1 MGWVDHKKIRDRI
14 ASRRSAIS
22 DETFFTSRI
31 FSAHFEEIVAVQL
44 NRYKYKRRVRIKI
57 YWDAKDPF
65 IAATNNTLIIVN
77 AGNPLVTREETRTE
91 RYHVIVGLV
100 VHELGHVLYTDFKES
115 KQYYSEFMNFRWYP
129 ELPTLSNKK
138 YIENEKAFWEYARED
153 EKNAEALANVAKN
166 IINIIEDGYVENRM
180 LSNFPGTLGYALD
193 RMRLEYREQLPTIT
207 ELKEKECGEKG
218 LVLFS
223 IMQIMLSYSLYGDIK
238 YGEESVDDER
248 VQSVFRLLTK
258 IDYSIMSREF
268 KDRLKV
274 VNEIMICCW
283 EYIRDF
289 CERSKAMAVMDGDL
303 SNVIDEAFSSLVG
316 ISIKG
321 SGDSSPVTV
330 STDEKPTLVTMERR
344 KKTVSEIEEKNETKD
359 KTEPEEATEPS
370 DSESID
376 TETPDIS
383 DDSESESEENRTDG
397 DEGEKAVSCV
407 ADESEESE
415 EETDAENSDEVL
427 DDSDDVDEE
436 KEFGADEDQLSLDD
450 VEDTDTPDEEQEA
463 DKEESKETDDG
474 AIPMEADESFTTSKN
489 EEGEKAPDTDHAEYS
504 EGGSVEYDEEYEHLH
519 NARAAAEIQ
528 ELLETMEERAA
539 CNELEKE
546 RINEL
551 NELAGEISYGNLH
564 EGVDVKIHR
573 MTEVSD
579 AIKEEYDLIAE
590 PLLDISKRLA
600 RALQKHLEDKHRGGK
615 VNGLMI
621 GRKLDAS
628 LMHRSDGKIF
638 YKKNAP
644 DERSELAIALLV
656 DESGSMSCCKR
667 YVYARAVSIILQDFC
682 ERLNIPMMI
691 YGHSTDNRYSG
702 KEPVALYS
710 YAEFE
715 SYDSDDKYR
724 LMDINARNNN
734 RDGAALRFVS
744 EQLSKRE
751 EDIKLLIQ
759 ICDGEPYADGYSG
772 KSAEADLADIKLEYE
787 RKGLIYI
794 VAAIGEDKE
803 NIERIYG
810 NSFLDITN
818 LDELPTRLTSIVKK
832 YIRV

>member
-22 DETFFTSRI
+22 DETLFTSRI
-31 FSAHFEEIVAVQL
+31 FAAHLEEIVAVQL
-44 NRYKYKRRVRIKI
+44 NRYKYKRRVKIKI

-65 IAATNNTLIIVN
+65 IAATNHTLIIVN
-77 AGNPLVTREETRTE
+77 AGNPLVTREETRTD

-129 ELPTLSNKK
+129 ELPTLSDKK
-138 YIENEKAFWEYARED
+138 YIKNEKAFWEYAKED

-193 RMRLEYREQLPTIT
+193 RMRLGYREQLPTIT
-207 ELKEKECGEKG
+207 ELKEKEGGDKG
-218 LVLFS
+218 LILFS
-223 IMQIMLSYSLYGDIK
+223 IMQIMLSYALYGDIK

-248 VQSVFRLLTK
+248 LQAVFKLLTK
-258 IDYSIMSREF
+258 IDYSIMSREY
-268 KDRLKV
+268 KDRLNV

-283 EYIRDF
+283 EYVRDF
-289 CERSKAMAVMDGDL
+289 CERSKALTAMGEEL
-303 SNVIDEAFSSLVG
+303 SDVIEGEFSSLIG
-316 ISIKG
+316 ISVTG
-321 SGDSSPVTV
+321 SGDSSPVMA
-330 STDEKPTLVTMERR
+330 SDDEKPTLVTMERR
-344 KKTVSEIEEKNETKD
+344 KKTVSEIEEKTKKED
-359 KTEPEEATEPS
+359 EEEPEEP
-370 DSESID
+370 
-376 TETPDIS
+376 TETPDSESS
-383 DDSESESEENRTDG
+383 DTETTDVSKDSESASEETEADG
-397 DEGEKAVSCV
+397 DETSDDV
-407 ADESEESE
+407 AEGDDVEEISEESEESE
-415 EETDAENSDEVL
+415 ESN
-427 DDSDDVDEE
+427 DEE
-436 KEFGADEDQLSLDD
+436 EHGVDEDQLSLDD
-450 VEDTDTPDEEQEA
+450 VKDEVSDESTDDNVDGDGTDEQSDETDNEDISTDA
-463 DKEESKETDDG
+463 GESIKETASEG
-474 AIPMEADESFTTSKN
+474 K
-489 EEGEKAPDTDHAEYS
+489 GEKPDTDCAEYS

-539 CNELEKE
+539 CKELEKE

-551 NELAGEISYGNLH
+551 NELAGEIPYGNLH
-564 EGVDVKIHR
+564 EGVDVRIHR
-573 MTEVSD
+573 MSEVSE

-615 VNGLMI
+615 IGALMM
-621 GRKLDAS
+621 GRRLDAS
-628 LMHRSDGKIF
+628 AVHRNDGKIF

-644 DERSELAIALLV
+644 DEKSELAIALLV
-656 DESGSMSCCKR
+656 DESGSMSCSNR

-691 YGHSTDNRYSG
+691 YGHSTDYRYGG

-710 YAEFE
+710 YSEFE

-724 LMDINARNNN
+724 LMDIDARKNN

-772 KSAEADLADIKLEYE
+772 ESAEADLAEIKLEYE
-787 RKGLIYI
+787 RRGIIYI
-794 VAAIGEDKE
+794 VAAIGDDKE